1 MKLYAYLLMAYL
13 SLKESL
19 TYWKD
24 YLSFVIFSV
33 FRLVLQLSAWYALYS
48 SVDFAPV
55 MGRSYETMIT
65 YYLVVQIVGDVTSAN
80 GIARALEQRMSSGEI
95 ATDMLRPAAPRG
107 ILIARSW
114 GEKFYFFIPT
124 MVIFAGAALVVGGI
138 QLPASPGVF
147 AAFVLSLCL
156 GYLINLTFELVMAT
170 FAFWFVEV
178 NTLRWFVSFFTALS
192 GTAVPL
198 WLLPPWL
205 QAICRALPFQAAAY
219 VPMQIY
225 LGGTNS
231 AEILSAFGTQVLWI
245 IGLFLLQEWLWQR
258 GKRRIVVLGG

>member
-1 MKLYAYLLMAYL
+1 MKLYAYFLMAYF

-24 YLSFVIFSV
+24 YISFIVFSV
-33 FRLVLQLSAWYALYS
+33 FGLILQISAWYALYH

-55 MGRSYETMIT
+55 MGRTYDTMIT
-65 YYLVVQIVGDVTSAN
+65 YYLVMQIVKDFTSAH
-80 GIARALEQRMSSGEI
+80 GIAGTLEQRMSSGEI

-114 GEKFYFFIPT
+114 GDKIYYFIPT
-124 MVIFAGAALVVGGI
+124 VFIFIFSVLVVGGI
-138 QLPASPGVF
+138 QLPASPGVL
-147 AAFVLSLCL
+147 AAFVLSLVL
-156 GYLINLTFELVMAT
+156 GYLINLMFELVMAT

-198 WLLPPWL
+198 WLLPSWL

-225 LGGTNS
+225 LGGTSS
-231 AEILSAFGTQVLWI
+231 AEILSAFGTQIFWI
-245 IGLFLLQEWLWQR
+245 IGLFPLQEWLWQR

>member
-1 MKLYAYLLMAYL
+1 MKLYAYFLMAYF

-24 YLSFVIFSV
+24 YISFIIFSV
-33 FRLVLQLSAWYALYS
+33 FRLVLQLCAWYALYH
-48 SVDFAPV
+48 SVDFSPV

-65 YYLVVQIVGDVTSAN
+65 YYLVMEIVGNFTSAN
-80 GIARALEQRMSSGEI
+80 GIAGTLEQRMSSGEI

-114 GEKFYFFIPT
+114 GEKLYYFIPS
-124 MVIFAGAALVVGGI
+124 VLIFFASVVVVGGI

-147 AAFVLSLCL
+147 TAFLLSLCL

-198 WLLPPWL
+198 WLFPSWL
-205 QAICRALPFQAAAY
+205 QAVCRALPFQAAAY
-219 VPMQIY
+219 IPMQIY
-225 LGGTNS
+225 LGGTS
-231 AEILSAFGTQVLWI
+231 PAEIFSAFGTQVFWI

>member
-1 MKLYAYLLMAYL
+1 
-13 SLKESL
+13 
-19 TYWKD
+19 
-24 YLSFVIFSV
+24 
-33 FRLVLQLSAWYALYS
+33 
-48 SVDFAPV
+48 
-55 MGRSYETMIT
+55 
-65 YYLVVQIVGDVTSAN
+65 
-80 GIARALEQRMSSGEI
+80 MSSGEI

-114 GEKFYFFIPT
+114 GEKLYYFIPS
-124 MVIFAGAALVVGGI
+124 VLIFFASVVVVGGI

-147 AAFVLSLCL
+147 TAFLLSLCL

-198 WLLPPWL
+198 WLFPSWL
-205 QAICRALPFQAAAY
+205 QAVCRALPFQAAAY
-219 VPMQIY
+219 IPMQIY
-225 LGGTNS
+225 LGGTS
-231 AEILSAFGTQVLWI
+231 PAEIFSAFGTQVFWI